1 MNPIKTEFQK
11 NIYIDYC
18 KTRLKKIFN
27 FKITSS
33 FQFYLKFMLSK
44 QLVLISKLTFKLWLW
59 DLIMILDLSLK
70 ITVRLKFVFF
80 EDISKL
86 SDTKNS

>member
-18 KTRLKKIFN
+18 KTRFKKIFY

-33 FQFYLKFMLSK
+33 FQFYLKFIYAK
-44 QLVLISKLTFKLWLW
+44 QTISTDFQT
-59 DLIMILDLSLK
+59 D
-70 ITVRLKFVFF
+70 F
-80 EDISKL
+80 
-86 SDTKNS
+86 